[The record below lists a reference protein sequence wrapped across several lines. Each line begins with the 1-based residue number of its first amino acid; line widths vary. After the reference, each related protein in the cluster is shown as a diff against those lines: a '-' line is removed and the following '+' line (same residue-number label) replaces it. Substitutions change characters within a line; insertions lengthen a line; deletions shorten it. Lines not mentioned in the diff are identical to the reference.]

1 VASLWNTYYH
11 LQSNIYLYC
20 NILQYKYHG
29 KRDKLC
35 PTSGFFDCNKVEDL
49 TSIKEPHYYKQE
61 RYVFIPISPEY
72 PGDSGYINLPSLAAG
87 NQVWQYSTTFLI
99 GLHGINSCGKVVKL
113 TNEKDV
119 SLVRF
124 PLSNTGSRSDDYH

>member
-1 VASLWNTYYH
+1 MTITGSLPSLIFYPGNIAQKLASSIKGKNKVLDVYDLIRGFFMEHNR

-35 PTSGFFDCNKVEDL
+35 PTSGFFDYEKLDRL
-49 TSIKEPHYYKQE
+49 TEIKEPQYYKQD
-61 RYVFIPISPEY
+61 RYVFIPTSPEH

-87 NQVWQYSTTFLI
+87 NQVW
-99 GLHGINSCGKVVKL
+99 
-113 TNEKDV
+113 
-119 SLVRF
+119 
-124 PLSNTGSRSDDYH
+124 

>member
-1 VASLWNTYYH
+1 
-11 LQSNIYLYC
+11 
-20 NILQYKYHG
+20 
-29 KRDKLC
+29 
-35 PTSGFFDCNKVEDL
+35 
-49 TSIKEPHYYKQE
+49 
-61 RYVFIPISPEY
+61 VFIPISPEY

-124 PLSNTGSRSDDYH
+124 PLSNTGSRRDDYHLTSKKNSSQLPSENKASSNLGQNP